1 MCRIK
6 SVLLSLLTAV
16 VVAGCAASAG
26 TRQDAAVEANRGLIG
41 AWIVTASRPAGVGKN
56 LLTFSS
62 DGTFF
67 RSGDT
72 HPVLSGAHGAWKRV
86 GEDAGTLSLARTGQT
101 AIDSRVLIVACRDK
115 PVLNWTALELFELPA
130 KNILVKRAD
139 RFRIGSVNFEMNYAL
154 HIQSFLKICFAQF
167 LNAVQ
172 ATSRH
177 DQSMLPRTRDK
188 DFPTKYIFR
197 WLPLGWPFFHTCLG
211 PKAPSQPGRGQ
222 RSREEFDGVSHCAVV
237 IPIAIEGPHLRSWI
251 TQGICTIIAH
261 SRDPSPRKHSG

>member
-56 LLTFSS
+56 LLTFSA

-86 GEDAGTLSLARTGQT
+86 GDKEF
-101 AIDSRVLIVACRDK
+101 DSTYIA
-115 PVLNWTALELFELPA
+115 F
-130 KNILVKRAD
+130 
-139 RFRIGSVNFEMNYAL
+139 RF
-154 HIQSFLKICFAQF
+154 
-167 LNAVQ
+167 
-172 ATSRH
+172 
-177 DQSMLPRTRDK
+177 DQSGKWVESTKTRIHIIPGPGDNEFTGVAKVSTRDLQDK
-188 DFPTKYIFR
+188 EVGTSETRLEGKRIQVE
-197 WLPLGWPFFHTCLG
+197 PF
-211 PKAPSQPGRGQ
+211 
-222 RSREEFDGVSHCAVV
+222 
-237 IPIAIEGPHLRSWI
+237 
-251 TQGICTIIAH
+251 
-261 SRDPSPRKHSG
+261 